1 MRTVAQV
8 ELDAILWKSVYG
20 VKSAPPP
27 GPNAMKGQQGASPAR
42 AAAGREDGGTG
53 LEPQMSDG
61 VTHMHAC
68 PLCGGTLRA
77 ASQPRKP
84 SDVLARWARSGRHF
98 SQDVVDSF
106 AAYPPTVLYRCA
118 RCGVGLFLPTWAAL
132 DTFYNEL
139 QAGSATYYLEEKWE
153 YSLALTRVGPGDRVL
168 DVGCGAGRFLAL
180 VRERGAIGVG
190 VETGSEARA
199 KAQSCGFD
207 CYDIDVVEAS
217 AKAGRDFDVVCGF
230 QVLEHVADP
239 VAFAAALAACA
250 RPGGVVFIAV
260 PNAAGSLRWLA
271 DQPSDLPPH
280 HLSRWTEAAL
290 RALADR
296 VGLGVVAMACEPL
309 DIVHHRD
316 HLVGWWTNAVLH
328 GRGSVERFYTPSGM
342 VRRIGTRGIF
352 AAQQA
357 AARLGVRSVPWI
369 HGHTVAAVLRKPA

>member
-1 MRTVAQV
+1 L
-8 ELDAILWKSVYG
+8 EL
-20 VKSAPPP
+20 
-27 GPNAMKGQQGASPAR
+27 
-42 AAAGREDGGTG
+42 ET
-53 LEPQMSDG
+53 SDG
-61 VTHMHAC
+61 STQMHPC
-68 PLCGGTLRA
+68 PLCDGALRA
-77 ASQPRKP
+77 ASEPRKT

-106 AAYPPTVLYRCA
+106 AAYPPTILYHCA
-118 RCGVGLFLPTWAAL
+118 HCGVGLFLPTWVASNA
-132 DTFYNEL
+132 FYNEL

-153 YSLALTRVGPGDRVL
+153 YSWALTGVRPGDRVL
-168 DVGCGAGRFLAL
+168 DVGCGAGRFLEL
-180 VRERGAIGVG
+180 VRGRGATGVG
-190 VETGSEARA
+190 VETGPEARA
-199 KAQSCGFD
+199 KARSCGFD
-207 CYDIDVVEAS
+207 CHDVDVMEAS

-230 QVLEHVADP
+230 QVLEHVSDP
-239 VAFAAALAACA
+239 VAFTAALAASA

-271 DQPSDLPPH
+271 DPPSNLPPH

-296 VGLGVVAMACEPL
+296 VGLGVVAVACEPL

-316 HLVGWWTNAVLH
+316 HLVGWWTNTVLH

-342 VRRIGTRGIF
+342 VQRIGARGIF
-352 AAQQA
+352 ATQQA